1 MDGLLQN
8 MKGFLGG
15 YLSNEDKHNLS
26 KKKLMCV
33 SMLHSKKN
41 EIDLIWFSV
50 TLFKKVNFT

>member
-26 KKKLMCV
+26 KNTYV
-33 SMLHSKKN
+33 RQYA
-41 EIDLIWFSV
+41 
-50 TLFKKVNFT
+50 T